1 MTLDAGTIAKG
12 FTESQGY
19 YLAALLVVAMALV
32 FVLYRE
38 AMSARIADSQKRE
51 GELQAR
57 IEKLESKLDAVQ
69 AQRDSQYE
77 RIITTANGVVTA
89 QAALQGLL
97 DRRSKNTKPKED
109 AA

>member
-38 AMSARIADSQKRE
+38 AMSARIGDSQKRE

-57 IEKLESKLDAVQ
+57 IERLEAKLDAVQ

-77 RIITTANGVVTA
+77 RIITTANGVVA
-89 QAALQGLL
+89 VQVALERRLS
-97 DRRSKNTKPKED
+97 RSKLKEET
-109 AA
+109 

>member
-38 AMSARIADSQKRE
+38 AMSARIA
-51 GELQAR
+51 
-57 IEKLESKLDAVQ
+57 
-69 AQRDSQYE
+69 
-77 RIITTANGVVTA
+77 
-89 QAALQGLL
+89 
-97 DRRSKNTKPKED
+97 
-109 AA
+109 